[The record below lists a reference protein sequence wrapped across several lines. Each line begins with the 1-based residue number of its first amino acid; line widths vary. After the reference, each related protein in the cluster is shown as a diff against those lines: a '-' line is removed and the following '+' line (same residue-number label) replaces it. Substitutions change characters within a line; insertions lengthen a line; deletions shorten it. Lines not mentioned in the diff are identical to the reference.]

1 MYQKIIE
8 SEDRRQLRDS
18 VALFARKEAP
28 LNSIRENA
36 QTPEGYSHNRWKSM
50 TELGWAG
57 MLIPEEAAGL
67 GLGLGDVAA
76 LHEEI
81 GRASIREP
89 LAVTA
94 LLAARAI
101 ALGHNDRLKTETL
114 PEIICGNMT
123 ASLAWMGG
131 NSGLDINDVGPV
143 AVPTENGWQI
153 SGTAQYVPLANNV
166 DAYIVAARSSTG
178 TLLFFLDDLS
188 HVSIDSAGLSDGTS
202 QGNMT
207 FDELMV
213 PLESVIAAPEHGSS
227 LLDDL
232 LDIARVA
239 VSAELLGNMQQAL
252 NMSLAYLRQREQFGR
267 TIGSFQVLQHKAV
280 DLYIQIELARTA
292 LWRAVETIEAG
303 ADANARAMTVSAA
316 KWRCSEAGL
325 LVVQQ
330 GIQFHGAIGYT
341 DEYDL
346 SLYVHRTIVLATF
359 LGNAR
364 AHRARYAK
372 LFLSRESKS

>member
-1 MYQKIIE
+1 M
-8 SEDRRQLRDS
+8 
-18 VALFARKEAP
+18 A
-28 LNSIRENA
+28 
-36 QTPEGYSHNRWKSM
+36 
-50 TELGWAG
+50 ELGWTG
-57 MLIPEEAAGL
+57 LLIPEEAAGL
-67 GLGLGDVAA
+67 GLCLGEVAA

-89 LAVTA
+89 LVVTA
-94 LLAARAI
+94 LLAARAV
-101 ALGHNDRLKTETL
+101 ALGHNDRLRTEKL
-114 PEIICGNMT
+114 PGIISGNLT
-123 ASLAWMGG
+123 ATLAWLGE
-131 NSGLDINDVGPV
+131 STGLDTTNVGPV
-143 AVPTENGWQI
+143 AVRSDSGWQI
-153 SGTAQYVPLANNV
+153 SGTARYVPLANSV
-166 DAYIVAARSSTG
+166 DAYIVAARSSDG
-178 TLLFFLDDLS
+178 ILLFFLDDLT
-188 HVSIDSAGLSDGTS
+188 HVSIDSAALSDGTS
-202 QGNMT
+202 QGNLT
-207 FDELMV
+207 FDGLTV
-213 PLESVIAAPEHGSS
+213 PPESVIADPEHGSS

-239 VSAELLGNMQQAL
+239 VSAELLGNMQQVL
-252 NMSLAYLRQREQFGR
+252 DMSLTYLRQREQFGR
-267 TIGSFQVLQHKAV
+267 SIGSFQVLQHKAV

-303 ADANARAMTVSAA
+303 ADPNARAMTVSAA

-325 LVVQQ
+325 SVVQQ

-372 LFLSRESKS
+372 LFISSEGKS